1 MHVHYGIQEYISRVI
16 INPHQIL
23 QDAWFKIPSYFSRF
37 CPYLLKSQLLPI
49 CINLLAY
56 HVTLVHAWQII
67 RRQIEWVSCHVS
79 LAYASHRVV
88 VYDVC
93 ICSGME
99 KKNIK
104 KRRRNPKAKLIYVLA
119 VNIITTSLISNGHSK
134 FLSVVNVWQ

>member
-1 MHVHYGIQEYISRVI
+1 M
-16 INPHQIL
+16 
-23 QDAWFKIPSYFSRF
+23 
-37 CPYLLKSQLLPI
+37 
-49 CINLLAY
+49 
-56 HVTLVHAWQII
+56 
-67 RRQIEWVSCHVS
+67 S

-134 FLSVVNVWQ
+134 FLSVVNVWQWTLMKKWQNIGIWNKFGDMALHPKTSPECFYPLPNMGGWELELWNHIIKNMRCCEGLWIGGMLFLSIMK